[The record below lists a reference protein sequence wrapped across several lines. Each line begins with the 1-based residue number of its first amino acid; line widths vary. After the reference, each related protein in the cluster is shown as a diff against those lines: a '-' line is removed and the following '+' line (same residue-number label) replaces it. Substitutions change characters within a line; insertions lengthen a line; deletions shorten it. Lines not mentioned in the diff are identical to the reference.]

1 MHWWESRHRRFVAHP
16 SFTKNGAIS
25 RKMATC
31 QKGFIE
37 PGRRKIF
44 TLGSVT
50 KLRDDP
56 RESIGFGSAAT
67 LLCITEQIN
76 FSSGHMRLQPI
87 VATCILPAK
96 APEEAAFV
104 GTEGSCLDFA
114 YADERFH
121 AAVVPGVNGRDC
133 DLSRSDLDILVALD
147 LFHRDLACKHANTQV
162 YSSGNL
168 DLDVEVVVAVLQM
181 RSFYRQFAA
190 TRCRRKMKDDFPGSF
205 VVGGRAGNMKLL
217 PVGADDLKS
226 SRPRIDNQHGPGLQR
241 VIHSLAAKD
250 LCLGESGDIAG
261 EESHAHGVTDRS
273 HILPYARRDRLVPD
287 SLADEWHSSAR
298 FPSVCRPL
306 VSRPLVSYEA
316 VTRKRK
322 RKAVIEPNII
332 RTSRKHAPGRLNV
345 TYQRSVSALAMMRS
359 SKT

>member
-1 MHWWESRHRRFVAHP
+1 MYVAHP

-25 RKMATC
+25 RKMAAC

-44 TLGSVT
+44 TLGNVT

-114 YADERFH
+114 YADGSFH

-147 LFHRDLACKHANTQV
+147 LFHRDLACKHANTEV

-168 DLDVEVVVAVLQM
+168 DLDVEVVVAVLQLM

-205 VVGGRAGNMKLL
+205 VVGGRAGNMNLL

-261 EESHAHGVTDRS
+261 EESHAHGVTDIS
-273 HILPYARRDRLVPD
+273 HILPYARCDRLVPD
-287 SLADEWHSSAR
+287 SLADEWRSSAR
-298 FPSVCRPL
+298 FPSFCWLNRPNSARSYAFRSFRASRRIL
-306 VSRPLVSYEA
+306 VSRLVS
-316 VTRKRK
+316 R
-322 RKAVIEPNII
+322 
-332 RTSRKHAPGRLNV
+332 SRQERE
-345 TYQRSVSALAMMRS
+345 
-359 SKT
+359 